1 MLESWKKIAIRAA
14 GFGAGFALL
23 AALIIWTFAW
33 WSARPVKP
41 KPWNTSA
48 ITASFEGLDM
58 EGDKNTLVFV
68 YTLQN
73 NTDFDYRISD
83 ENEIHL
89 AATLKKSK
97 SLSFDTSRFLKTDY
111 PLYIPAKQRVR
122 FMLHVNYPYEIKE
135 DMSAPDDVRHD
146 WETTVCQYVDKE
158 FSNLEGFALLD
169 DKSRYQVNIPNGWTA
184 RGKESLRVKSSADS
198 N

>member
-1 MLESWKKIAIRAA
+1 
-14 GFGAGFALL
+14 
-23 AALIIWTFAW
+23 
-33 WSARPVKP
+33 
-41 KPWNTSA
+41 
-48 ITASFEGLDM
+48 
-58 EGDKNTLVFV
+58 
-68 YTLQN
+68 
-73 NTDFDYRISD
+73 
-83 ENEIHL
+83 
-89 AATLKKSK
+89 
-97 SLSFDTSRFLKTDY
+97 
-111 PLYIPAKQRVR
+111 
-122 FMLHVNYPYEIKE
+122 MLHVNYPYEIKE